1 MNKTIEITVDA
12 KGAVVAE
19 TKGFTGPSCK
29 DASRFLELALGEKV
43 ADQPTAELYQTQAVE
58 QQLKSGGGT

>member
-1 MNKTIEITVDA
+1 LNKTIEITVDN
-12 KGAVVAE
+12 KGAVIVE
-19 TKGFTGPSCK
+19 TKGFIGPSCK

-43 ADQPTAELYQTQAVE
+43 ADQPTAELYQSQAAE

>member
-1 MNKTIEITVDA
+1 MNKTIEIIVDA
-12 KGAVVAE
+12 KGAVVVQ
-19 TKGFTGPSCK
+19 TKGFAGPSCK

-43 ADQPTAELYQTQAVE
+43 ADQPTAELYQSQAAE